1 MSEHNTNVSQ
11 EANNYFLKFHKVCGM
26 LGALLAFASVVLM
39 LMASG
44 SNEMMAIG
52 MGGLLIGL
60 LLVIINFM
68 EGQNKKSS
76 FVVAKD

>member
-1 MSEHNTNVSQ
+1 M
-11 EANNYFLKFHKVCGM
+11 
-26 LGALLAFASVVLM
+26 LAFASVVLM

-60 LLVIINFM
+60 LLAIMNFM
-68 EGQNKKSS
+68 ESQNKKVS